1 MPKVVHLPP
10 TGALR
15 TPVGHAI
22 RTGETAFRRLEDLYA
37 EGRLPARAVIVDA
50 SKARFQRE
58 FIRSLRSTGTD
69 VTLDPKVAELSE
81 VGKFR
86 GTAKEAPWAV
96 DDDARP
102 LEPEDFEPGASIDLF
117 GKIARMS
124 AELGV
129 TSVMAPTHFL
139 RPGVDKSFR
148 KRDFE
153 AIASTPRGRRLV
165 ACPDRECCP
174 RGLTSMLENHRSHI
188 TRQKFRAIDALFDV
202 PDAAPRV
209 PLPQCRAAWRRTLG
223 ARPRT
228 PQRRRRS
235 AQQHPLGLEEAHRQH
250 DQDVRNTLGT
260 DSPVS
265 AAAQATTG
273 TWSTDPSEFGMNEAA
288 AKPIVQFIARLQE
301 DGGLKGTDI
310 ANFTGVSKAT
320 VSRWS
325 SGRKSPHPKPS

>member
-22 RTGETAFRRLEDLYA
+22 RTGETAFRRLEDLHA

-117 GKIARMS
+117 GKFAQMS

-139 RPGVDKSFR
+139 RPGVDNLWLP
-148 KRDFE
+148 
-153 AIASTPRGRRLV
+153 T
-165 ACPDRECCP
+165 
-174 RGLTSMLENHRSHI
+174 HRS
-188 TRQKFRAIDALFDV
+188 
-202 PDAAPRV
+202 
-209 PLPQCRAAWRRTLG
+209 
-223 ARPRT
+223 
-228 PQRRRRS
+228 S
-235 AQQHPLGLEEAHRQH
+235 A
-250 DQDVRNTLGT
+250 
-260 DSPVS
+260 
-265 AAAQATTG
+265 
-273 TWSTDPSEFGMNEAA
+273 
-288 AKPIVQFIARLQE
+288 
-301 DGGLKGTDI
+301 
-310 ANFTGVSKAT
+310 
-320 VSRWS
+320 
-325 SGRKSPHPKPS
+325 